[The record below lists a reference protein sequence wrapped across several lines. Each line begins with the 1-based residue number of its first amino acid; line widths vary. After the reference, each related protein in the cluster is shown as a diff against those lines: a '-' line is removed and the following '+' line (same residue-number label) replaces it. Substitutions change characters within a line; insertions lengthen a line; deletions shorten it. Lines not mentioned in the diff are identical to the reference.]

1 MFFSIVIAF
10 AGFLLA
16 RALYRDAAS
25 PIPARLAAS
34 KNPLLRGIHKL
45 VFEKYYVDELYH
57 AVWIR
62 GCLALSN
69 FLSWFDRN
77 VVDGI
82 VNFCGVIVRAISW
95 VHGLFDTYVVDGLVN
110 GVAKFLRFWGA
121 SLRLLQT
128 GRVHGYIVAAM
139 VGAIALVLLGYFMW

>member
-1 MFFSIVIAF
+1 MGFSIVVAL

-16 RALYRDAAS
+16 RTLYRDAAS
-25 PIPARLAAS
+25 SIPARLAES
-34 KNPLLRGIHKL
+34 PNPLLRGIHRV
-45 VFEKYYVDELYH
+45 VFEKYYVDEIYH

-62 GCLALSN
+62 GCLVLSS

-95 VHGLFDTYVVDGLVN
+95 VHGLFDTYIVDGAVN
-110 GVAKFLRFWGA
+110 AVAKILGRCGA
-121 SLRLLQT
+121 TLRLLQA
-128 GRVHGYIVAAM
+128 GRVQGYIVVAM